1 MTRVAAALVLALGA
15 ILACV
20 GLAGASS
27 HGYATRATI
36 KQVDED
42 TYNGRVFSSRDEC
55 VGHRKIELWKQ
66 FAGPNQK
73 IDTFKADA
81 EGHWS
86 YDVLG
91 SQFYV
96 IAKRK
101 TFGPEGHLCREDRSR
116 TV

>member
-1 MTRVAAALVLALGA
+1 MTRVAIALALVLGS
-15 ILACV
+15 ILAWV

-42 TYNGRVFSSRDEC
+42 TYNGRVFSSRGAC

-66 FAGPNQK
+66 FAGPNQH

-81 EGHWS
+81 DGRWS
-86 YDVLG
+86 YAVVG
-91 SQFYV
+91 SEFYV
-96 IAKRK
+96 IAKRTK
-101 TFGPEGHLCREDRSR
+101 FAGNHVCREDRSP